1 MKRRWRDKTEH
12 MAAELLEIPKDTLL
26 HVPRVML
33 IGNEQVV
40 VDNYKSILS
49 FEPELIRIA
58 LAKGEVAIKGTR
70 LAFKVIVP
78 EQLVIEGTVS
88 SVDFH

>member
-12 MAAELLEIPKDTLL
+12 MAADLLEVPKDTLL

-33 IGNEQVV
+33 VGNEQVV
-40 VDNYKSILS
+40 VDNYKAILS

-58 LAKGEVAIKGTR
+58 LVKGEVAIKGNG
-70 LAFKVIVP
+70 LVLKVIVP

-88 SVDFH
+88 SVDFQ